1 MPDLTPRQTKALF
14 YWGTIQRAAAEHMST
29 AELWAAIREQ
39 SGTSRG
45 EPIGFTAADI
55 STLRG
60 YAGRIEQRAQALG
73 ALSRSDAITADVVG
87 LAPYARGLDQ
97 RNASPEYHVRFVLTT
112 VDSAGNQ
119 DFRWATS
126 RYRGTLP
133 ATMGDLLDSLTND
146 AIGISQGYGVNFAG
160 LDSVQILSV

>member
-1 MPDLTPRQTKALF
+1 MPDLTPRQTKALL
-14 YWGTIQRAAAEHMST
+14 YWGTIQRAASEHMST
-29 AELWAAIREQ
+29 ADLWAAIRQQ
-39 SGTSRG
+39 SGTVKG

-73 ALSRSDAITADVVG
+73 ALARGDAITSDVIG

-97 RNASPEYHVRFVLTT
+97 RNATPEYHVRFVLTT

-133 ATMGDLLDSLTND
+133 PTMADLMDSITND
-146 AIGISQGYGVNFAG
+146 AIGIAQGYQLNFAG
-160 LDSVQILSV
+160 LDSVQILEV